1 MYKCNGVGK
10 EIDWHLNQFFIGT
23 NTYICPIK
31 VTQVILSKK
40 TRYAIVALTRL
51 AREYG
56 KGPMQIRDIA
66 EREKIPQRFLESI
79 LLELRKLGI
88 LGSKLG
94 KEGGYYLLKKPEDV
108 NLSEIVRHFE
118 GTIAL
123 MYCVSEKAYQPCE
136 FCKDESTCQIR
147 RVFKEVRDNTFE
159 ILSRNSL
166 ANLIQDGSVNKIKKS
181 KKK

>member
-1 MYKCNGVGK
+1 M
-10 EIDWHLNQFFIGT
+10 
-23 NTYICPIK
+23 
-31 VTQVILSKK
+31 ILSKK

-56 KGPMQIRDIA
+56 KGPLQIKEIA
-66 EREKIPQRFLESI
+66 EGEKIPQSFLENI

-94 KEGGYYLLKKPEDV
+94 KSGGYYLLKKPEEV
-108 NLSEIVRHFE
+108 NLAEIVRHFE

-136 FCKDESTCQIR
+136 FCKDESNCEIR
-147 RVFKEVRDNTFE
+147 KVFKEIRDTSYN
-159 ILSRNSL
+159 ILNRTTLESL
-166 ANLIQDGSVNKIKKS
+166 TRSQF
-181 KKK
+181 

>member
-1 MYKCNGVGK
+1 MCFKYQT
-10 EIDWHLNQFFIGT
+10 L
-23 NTYICPIK
+23 
-31 VTQVILSKK
+31 VTLSKK

-56 KGPMQIRDIA
+56 NGPIQIRDIA

-94 KEGGYYLLKKPEDV
+94 KEGGYYLLKKPADV
-108 NLSEIVRHFE
+108 KLSEIVRHFE

-123 MYCVSEKAYQPCE
+123 MYCVSEKAYRPCE
-136 FCKDESTCQIR
+136 FCKDEATCQIR
-147 RVFKEVRDNTFE
+147 KVFKEIRDTTYE
-159 ILSRNSL
+159 ILSRTSL
-166 ANLIQDGSVNKIKKS
+166 EILIQDSHQINIL
-181 KKK
+181 

>member
-1 MYKCNGVGK
+1 M
-10 EIDWHLNQFFIGT
+10 
-23 NTYICPIK
+23 
-31 VTQVILSKK
+31 ILSKK

-56 KGPMQIRDIA
+56 SGPLQIKEIA
-66 EREKIPQRFLESI
+66 EEEKIPQSFLENI

-94 KEGGYYLLKKPEDV
+94 KSGGYFLLKKPEDV
-108 NLSEIVRHFE
+108 NLAEIIRHFE

-136 FCKDESTCQIR
+136 FCKDESRCEIR
-147 RVFKEVRDNTFE
+147 KVFKEIRDTTYG
-159 ILSRNSL
+159 ILSRTNLKSL
-166 ANLIQDGSVNKIKKS
+166 TQSQF
-181 KKK
+181 

>member
-1 MYKCNGVGK
+1 M
-10 EIDWHLNQFFIGT
+10 
-23 NTYICPIK
+23 
-31 VTQVILSKK
+31 ILSKK

-56 KGPMQIRDIA
+56 KGPLQIKDIA
-66 EREKIPQRFLESI
+66 REEKIPQSFLENI

-94 KEGGYYLLKKPEDV
+94 KSGGYFLLKKPEDV
-108 NLSEIVRHFE
+108 NLAEIIRHFE

-136 FCKDESTCQIR
+136 FCKDEQNCEIR
-147 RVFKEVRDNTFE
+147 KVFKEVRDTTFD
-159 ILSRNSL
+159 ILSRTTL
-166 ANLIQDGSVNKIKKS
+166 AALSRSNY
-181 KKK
+181 